1 MRLRRTRRV
10 GPRRVFAKPATRCWP
25 LWLALGAA
33 VTAVAGACPHAC
45 ADELRF
51 TLSYDAPPECPSG
64 EVLQGAVRRL
74 ATAETKPYSA
84 TVVVARD
91 QEHFTAR
98 ITAGDGTERVLVGS
112 TCDEVAEATAVV
124 LALAISPTSSQ
135 PPSTDPALKD
145 VGLRPVTIQA
155 PVQPL
160 TTSAPV
166 RLKLGTS
173 AVFDLG
179 TMPHVD
185 LGVAGRVGATGR
197 TWSAAVEGAYWLLSE
212 RRMVSQNSELG
223 GTFSWWSL
231 AAIGCLAVKDG
242 FPRVE
247 LCAGP
252 ELGRVAGHGFGFP
265 EAHDA
270 AGLRFGLQAMAEVH
284 VPLSKRLRLR
294 AGVGAAT
301 VLFGRHDFYING
313 LELYHPQLVAGRA
326 ALGADFIF

>member
-1 MRLRRTRRV
+1 MRLRRTWRL
-10 GPRRVFAKPATRCWP
+10 GPLSMFAKPVARCLP
-25 LWLALGAA
+25 LCLAAI
-33 VTAVAGACPHAC
+33 TAVASVCPHAC

-51 TLSYDAPPECPSG
+51 TLSYDAPPECPTG
-64 EVLQGAVRRL
+64 EGLRGAVRGL

-84 TVVVARD
+84 TVIIARD

-124 LALAISPTSSQ
+124 LALAISPTNSQ
-135 PPSTDPALKD
+135 PPTTNPALKD
-145 VGLRPVTIQA
+145 VGLRPAAVQTPAQ
-155 PVQPL
+155 PV

-212 RRMVSQNSELG
+212 RRTVSQRSEIG

-242 FPRVE
+242 FPRIE

-252 ELGRVAGHGFGFP
+252 ELGRVGGHGFGFP
-265 EAHDA
+265 AAHDA
-270 AGLRFGLQAMAEVH
+270 AGLRFGFQAMAEVH
-284 VPLSKRLRLR
+284 VPLSRRLRMR

-301 VLFGRHDFYING
+301 VLFGRHDFYIDG
-313 LELYHPQLVAGRA
+313 LELYQPQVIAGRA